1 MLNKTRHAK
10 IPILLYH
17 ALFEG
22 KANAEKYAIATDT
35 FEQHVNYLSKE
46 GFESISFNAFLDGF
60 QPHPRKK
67 YIIITF
73 DDGSYS
79 DYAIAF
85 PILKKYG
92 FIATFFVTV
101 SRIGTHDY
109 LDWDQLKEMID
120 GGMSIQSHSLNHL
133 FLSDLSEDNL
143 RKELTESKRIL
154 EDKLSLP
161 VHFISL
167 PGGFCSW
174 QVLKAAEGA
183 GYKGVATS
191 GPGLNVL
198 GREEKKFILFRR
210 FVITRKTRMDSF
222 QEIVHGHLLSNARS
236 HVVYQLKSM
245 AQSVLGSRAYY
256 RIWSKCFKYEREWKK
271 SNAER
276 KSLFYTEKS

>member
-1 MLNKTRHAK
+1 LNKSRHAR

-22 KANAEKYAIATDT
+22 KANVEKYAIASDT
-35 FEQHVNYLSKE
+35 FEQHINYLSRE

-67 YIIITF
+67 YVIITF
-73 DDGSYS
+73 DDGNYS

-85 PILKKYG
+85 HILKKYG
-92 FIATFFVTV
+92 FAATFFVTV
-101 SRIGTHDY
+101 GRIGTRDY
-109 LDWDQLKEMID
+109 LGWDHLKEMLD
-120 GGMSIQSHSLNHL
+120 GDMSIQSHSLNHL
-133 FLSDLSEDNL
+133 FLSDLSKDNL

-154 EDKLSLP
+154 EDKLSSP

-174 QVLKAAEGA
+174 QVLKAAQGA

-198 GREEKKFILFRR
+198 GREKKFILFRR
-210 FVITRKTRMDSF
+210 FVITRKTQMDSF
-222 QEIVHGHLLSNARS
+222 QKIVHAEWLSNVKS
-236 HVVYQLKSM
+236 HIVYRLKFV
-245 AQSVLGSRAYY
+245 AQNVLGSRAYY
-256 RIWSKCFKYEREWKK
+256 VIWSKCFKYER
-271 SNAER
+271 
-276 KSLFYTEKS
+276 